1 MLLTGESGESHLCE
15 NKQWEEGKVMSLR
28 MIHEIFDS
36 LPECEEWNAHLLK
49 FKHSKKQGTTYNCRK
64 IELEP
69 LNRINVLI
77 QDIRDTYTGTRKNRL
92 EKYTDV
98 REYDG
103 TCNGTTVYKI
113 SEDNPNIKIDL
124 DALFDGIADS
134 DSESNPFEMKA
145 QAYILCGQIEKNDE
159 IHQIKLISMNTPITT
174 LKNRFFHNAG
184 KFYDISDKVLNLRVT
199 MNVVIYD
206 RTVYF
211 LDMAGETLFNMERA
225 YKIKCFDAVEEIVYM
240 DIVTDPGM
248 FRTTATSGPN
258 PRRFTAFSKSKLQL
272 LSKKKNREKVARH
285 FGIPLTSDKTHF
297 DTKEKKDAESLVKIL
312 CGKAMWDILEEIP
325 VEVDG
330 IKNWMR

>member
-1 MLLTGESGESHLCE
+1 
-15 NKQWEEGKVMSLR
+15 MSLG
-28 MIHEIFDS
+28 MIHEIFSS
-36 LPECEEWNAHLLK
+36 LPSCKEWNAHVLK
-49 FKHSKKQGTTYNCRK
+49 FNHSKKQGTIYNCRK
-64 IELEP
+64 IEFEP
-69 LNRINVLI
+69 FNRIDALVQEI
-77 QDIRDTYTGTRKNRL
+77 SDTYINTRKNKL

-113 SEDNPNIKIDL
+113 SEDNPNIKVDL

-134 DSESNPFEMKA
+134 DSESNPLEMKA

-159 IHQIKLISMNTPITT
+159 VHQVKLISMNTPIAT
-174 LKNRFFHNAG
+174 LKNRFLQNAG
-184 KFYDISDKVLNLRVT
+184 KFHDISDKVLNLRVT

-206 RTVYF
+206 RTIYF

-225 YKIKCFDAVEEIVYM
+225 YRIKCIDAVGEIEKM
-240 DIVTDPGM
+240 DIVTDPEM

-272 LSKKKNREKVARH
+272 LSKKKNREKVAKH

-297 DTKEKKDAESLVKIL
+297 DTREEKDAESLVKIL
-312 CGKAMWDILEEIP
+312 CGKAMWDILEEVP

-330 IKNWMR
+330 IKDWIG

>member
-1 MLLTGESGESHLCE
+1 
-15 NKQWEEGKVMSLR
+15 MSLR
-28 MIHEIFDS
+28 MIHEIFSS
-36 LPECEEWNAHLLK
+36 LPSCKEWNAHVLK
-49 FKHSKKQGTTYNCRK
+49 FNHSKKQGTIYNCRK
-64 IELEP
+64 IEFEP
-69 LNRINVLI
+69 FNRIDALVQEI
-77 QDIRDTYTGTRKNRL
+77 SDTYINTRKNKL

-113 SEDNPNIKIDL
+113 SEDNPNIKVDL

-134 DSESNPFEMKA
+134 DSESNPLEMKA

-159 IHQIKLISMNTPITT
+159 VHQVKLISMNTPIAT
-174 LKNRFFHNAG
+174 LKNRFLHNAG
-184 KFYDISDKVLNLRVT
+184 KFHDISDKVLNLRVT

-206 RTVYF
+206 RTIYF

-225 YKIKCFDAVEEIVYM
+225 YRIKCIDAVGEIEKM
-240 DIVTDPGM
+240 DIVTDPEM

-272 LSKKKNREKVARH
+272 LSKKKNREKVAKH
-285 FGIPLTSDKTHF
+285 FGIPLASDKTHF
-297 DTKEKKDAESLVKIL
+297 DTREEKDAESLVKIL
-312 CGKAMWDILEEIP
+312 CGKAMWDILEEVP

-330 IKNWMR
+330 IKDWVG

>member
-1 MLLTGESGESHLCE
+1 MV
-15 NKQWEEGKVMSLR
+15 Q
-28 MIHEIFDS
+28 EIS
-36 LPECEEWNAHLLK
+36 
-49 FKHSKKQGTTYNCRK
+49 
-64 IELEP
+64 
-69 LNRINVLI
+69 
-77 QDIRDTYTGTRKNRL
+77 DTYINTRKNKL

-113 SEDNPNIKIDL
+113 SEDNPNIKVDL

-134 DSESNPFEMKA
+134 DSESNPLEMKA

-159 IHQIKLISMNTPITT
+159 VHQVKMISMNTPIAT
-174 LKNRFFHNAG
+174 LKNRFLHNAG
-184 KFYDISDKVLNLRVT
+184 KFHDISDKVLNLRVT

-206 RTVYF
+206 RTIYF

-225 YKIKCFDAVEEIVYM
+225 YRIKCIDAVGEIEKM
-240 DIVTDPGM
+240 DIVTDSEM

-258 PRRFTAFSKSKLQL
+258 PRRFAAFSKSKLQL
-272 LSKKKNREKVARH
+272 LSKKKNREKVAKH

-297 DTKEKKDAESLVKIL
+297 DTREEKDAESLVKIL
-312 CGKAMWDILEEIP
+312 CGKAMWDILEEVP

-330 IKNWMR
+330 IKDWIG

>member
-1 MLLTGESGESHLCE
+1 
-15 NKQWEEGKVMSLR
+15 MSLR
-28 MIHEIFDS
+28 MIHEIFSS
-36 LPECEEWNAHLLK
+36 LPSCKEWNAHVLK
-49 FKHSKKQGTTYNCRK
+49 FNHSKKQGTIYNCRK
-64 IELEP
+64 IEFEP
-69 LNRINVLI
+69 FNRIDALVQEI
-77 QDIRDTYTGTRKNRL
+77 SDTYINTRKNKL

-113 SEDNPNIKIDL
+113 SEDNPNIKVDL

-134 DSESNPFEMKA
+134 DSESNPLEMKA

-159 IHQIKLISMNTPITT
+159 VHQVKMISMNTPIAA
-174 LKNRFFHNAG
+174 LKNRFLHNAG
-184 KFYDISDKVLNLRVT
+184 KFHDISDKVLNLRVT

-206 RTVYF
+206 RTIYF

-225 YKIKCFDAVEEIVYM
+225 YRIKCIDAVGEIEKM
-240 DIVTDPGM
+240 DIVTDPEM

-258 PRRFTAFSKSKLQL
+258 PRRFAAFSKSKLQL
-272 LSKKKNREKVARH
+272 LSKKKNREKVAKH

-297 DTKEKKDAESLVKIL
+297 DTREEKDAESLVKIL
-312 CGKAMWDILEEIP
+312 CGKAMWDILEEVP

-330 IKNWMR
+330 IKDWIG

>member
-1 MLLTGESGESHLCE
+1 
-15 NKQWEEGKVMSLR
+15 MSLG
-28 MIHEIFDS
+28 MIHEIFSS
-36 LPECEEWNAHLLK
+36 LPSCKEWNAHVLK
-49 FKHSKKQGTTYNCRK
+49 FNHSKKQGTIYNCRK
-64 IELEP
+64 IEFEP
-69 LNRINVLI
+69 FNRIDALVQEI
-77 QDIRDTYTGTRKNRL
+77 SDTYINTRKNKL

-113 SEDNPNIKIDL
+113 SEDNSNIKVDL

-134 DSESNPFEMKA
+134 DSESNPLEMKA

-159 IHQIKLISMNTPITT
+159 VHQVKLISMNTPIAT
-174 LKNRFFHNAG
+174 LKNRFLHNAG
-184 KFYDISDKVLNLRVT
+184 KFHDISDKVLNLRVT

-206 RTVYF
+206 RTIYF

-225 YKIKCFDAVEEIVYM
+225 YRIKCIDAVGEIEKM
-240 DIVTDPGM
+240 DIVTDPEM

-272 LSKKKNREKVARH
+272 LSKKRNREKVAKH

-297 DTKEKKDAESLVKIL
+297 DTREEKDAESLVKIL
-312 CGKAMWDILEEIP
+312 CGKAMWDILEEVP

-330 IKNWMR
+330 IKDWVG

>member
-1 MLLTGESGESHLCE
+1 
-15 NKQWEEGKVMSLR
+15 MSLG
-28 MIHEIFDS
+28 MIHEIFSS
-36 LPECEEWNAHLLK
+36 LPSCKEWNAHVLK
-49 FKHSKKQGTTYNCRK
+49 FNHSKKQGTIYNCRK
-64 IELEP
+64 IEFEP
-69 LNRINVLI
+69 FNRIDALVREI
-77 QDIRDTYTGTRKNRL
+77 SDTYINTRKNKL

-113 SEDNPNIKIDL
+113 SEDNPNIKVDL

-134 DSESNPFEMKA
+134 DSESNPLEMKA

-159 IHQIKLISMNTPITT
+159 VHQVKLISMNTPIAT
-174 LKNRFFHNAG
+174 LKNRFLHNAG
-184 KFYDISDKVLNLRVT
+184 KFHDISDKVLNLRVT

-206 RTVYF
+206 RTIYF

-225 YKIKCFDAVEEIVYM
+225 YRIKCIDAVGEIEKM
-240 DIVTDPGM
+240 DIVTDSEM

-258 PRRFTAFSKSKLQL
+258 PRRFAAFSKSKLQL
-272 LSKKKNREKVARH
+272 LSKKKNREKVAKH

-297 DTKEKKDAESLVKIL
+297 DTREEKDAESLVKIL
-312 CGKAMWDILEEIP
+312 CGKAMWDILEEVP

-330 IKNWMR
+330 IKDWIG